1 MRTEGHMRE
10 PQAPRRHITNR
21 NLLMLLV
28 AAAFLVVP
36 GQAAVADPAGT
47 SHCPAPESG
56 FISWDTS
63 TEPYQVDNAVD
74 LNGNGV
80 VCAKPLGDKT
90 FVLDG
95 VTYQIYNFIDD
106 VLR

>member
-1 MRTEGHMRE
+1 MK
-10 PQAPRRHITNR
+10 R
-21 NLLMLLV
+21 NLLVVLAM
-28 AAAFLVVP
+28 AASLIP
-36 GQAAVADPAGT
+36 GQAAIAVPSGT

-74 LNGNGV
+74 RNGNGV
-80 VCAKPLGDKT
+80 VCAKPLANKT

>member
-1 MRTEGHMRE
+1 MK
-10 PQAPRRHITNR
+10 R
-21 NLLMLLV
+21 NLVVFLLAALSLLV
-28 AAAFLVVP
+28 PA
-36 GQAAVADPAGT
+36 QAAIAVPSGT
-47 SHCPAPESG
+47 SHCPAPQSG
-56 FISWDTS
+56 YISWDTS

-80 VCAKPLGDKT
+80 VCAKPLADKT